1 MRFLRGRNPFQFTLG
16 ALALVGAVI
25 VVVRWIVSAVSS
37 QTYSY
42 AYIAGAGVAIDL
54 PFIVV
59 VELVTILSF
68 VGWLVVGALHWG
80 PRRTDG

>member
-1 MRFLRGRNPFQFTLG
+1 MRFLRGRNPFQFALG
-16 ALALVGAVI
+16 ALAILGAVI
-25 VVVRWIVSAVSS
+25 LVVRWITSFVAPH
-37 QTYSY
+37 TYGY
-42 AYIAGAGVAIDL
+42 ASIAGAGVAIDL

>member
-1 MRFLRGRNPFQFTLG
+1 MRFLRGRNPFQFALG
-16 ALALVGAVI
+16 ALAVVGAVI

-42 AYIAGAGVAIDL
+42 AYIAGAGVSIDL

-68 VGWLVVGALHWG
+68 VGWLVVGALLWG

>member
-1 MRFLRGRNPFQFTLG
+1 MRFLRGRNPFQFALG
-16 ALALVGAVI
+16 ALAAIGAVI

-68 VGWLVVGALHWG
+68 VGWLVVGARHWG

>member
-1 MRFLRGRNPFQFTLG
+1 MRFLRGRNPFQFALG
-16 ALALVGAVI
+16 ALAVVGTVI

-42 AYIAGAGVAIDL
+42 AYIAGAGVSIDL

-68 VGWLVVGALHWG
+68 VGWLVVGALLWG

>member
-1 MRFLRGRNPFQFTLG
+1 MRFLRGRNPFQFALG
-16 ALALVGAVI
+16 ALAAIGAVI